1 MNKNVLS
8 FVLNVATLSAFLA
21 YSGVVF
27 HNGGAAVENSRPPYV
42 LDQLWL
48 GCIIANGT
56 TIVVLL
62 VDDIPQSEVP
72 ADCSLKILY
81 MIRRM
86 LGLVLSSTG
95 SQRMPPFKEVLCGQN
110 CGLLLSFELRYSEFF
125 VT

>member
-1 MNKNVLS
+1 MKVKHKNQWKYFVNKNVLS
-8 FVLNVATLSAFLA
+8 FVLNVATLSVFLA

-48 GCIIANGT
+48 GGIIANGT

-72 ADCSLKILY
+72 EIQQ
-81 MIRRM
+81 I
-86 LGLVLSSTG
+86 VH
-95 SQRMPPFKEVLCGQN
+95 
-110 CGLLLSFELRYSEFF
+110 
-125 VT
+125 

>member
-1 MNKNVLS
+1 MKVKHKNQWKYFVNKNVLS
-8 FVLNVATLSAFLA
+8 FVLNVATLSVFLA

-72 ADCSLKILY
+72 EIQQIVHWRFY
-81 MIRRM
+81 IW
-86 LGLVLSSTG
+86 
-95 SQRMPPFKEVLCGQN
+95 
-110 CGLLLSFELRYSEFF
+110 
-125 VT
+125 